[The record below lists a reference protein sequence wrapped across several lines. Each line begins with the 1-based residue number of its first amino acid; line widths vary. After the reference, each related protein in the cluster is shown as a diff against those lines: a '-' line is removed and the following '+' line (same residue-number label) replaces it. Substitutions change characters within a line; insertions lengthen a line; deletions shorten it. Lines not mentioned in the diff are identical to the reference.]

1 MTRRRLRSSALAT
14 LATVSMALCS
24 CDSGNVQ
31 GSVSVGMYYGTSFYD
46 PWMYGPG
53 YGYGGYYPPGGAVI
67 TPVPPGGVRPPGG
80 VGPPGGNRPVATP
93 LPSTRPAGGYSGGGM
108 GGGGGRR
115 R

>member
-1 MTRRRLRSSALAT
+1 MSRRSVRWSAVAALA
-14 LATVSMALCS
+14 AVSVALSS

-46 PWMYGPG
+46 PWNYGPG

-67 TPVPPGGVRPPGG
+67 TPVPPGGAGGVRPPGG
-80 VGPPGGNRPVATP
+80 GSNRPVATP
-93 LPSTRPAGGYSGGGM
+93 LPSTRPAGGMGGG